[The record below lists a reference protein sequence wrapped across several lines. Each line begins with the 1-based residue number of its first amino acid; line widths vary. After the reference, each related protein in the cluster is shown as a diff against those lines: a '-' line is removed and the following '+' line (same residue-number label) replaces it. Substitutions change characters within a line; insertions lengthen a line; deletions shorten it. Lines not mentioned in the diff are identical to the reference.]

1 MKQKLTAKELF
12 RILSIPVVVAS
23 LCCLSPIV
31 IVLLGISTTAVAA
44 SLSDI
49 LYYEYRWYF
58 RLAGLLAL
66 SLSLWLFFR
75 RKGICT
81 LDQAKRRRNEIINT
95 ALIVFIVSILAYV
108 VWLYGVV
115 EIIGIWLGIWG

>member
-31 IVLLGISTTAVAA
+31 FVLLGISTTAVAA

-75 RKGICT
+75 KKGICT
-81 LDQAKRRRNEIINT
+81 LDEAKRRRNEIINT
-95 ALIVFIVSILAYV
+95 ALLVLIVSILAYI